1 MGFSFNESFDLEY
14 YLPENFRDIDVYK
27 KTRELAN
34 YIVRE
39 CAKDFEDVKFKNKD
53 ASRLSDTVISEI
65 IKEHGFHYIATVMDS
80 LDEGEFSSLKE
91 FISLLN
97 LMKGSRQGLELVLKL
112 LGFDSIIQEWWET
125 YPKLDVFTYQITV
138 VINSSS
144 VPDYISTLNFIKS
157 FARQYV
163 YPIIDNIELKFTLSL
178 AEAVAVPA
186 GFTHA
191 KYIGNIIQKME

>member
-1 MGFSFNESFDLEY
+1 MSFSFNDSFDLEY
-14 YLPENFRDIDVYK
+14 YLPENFKEIDVYK
-27 KTRELAN
+27 KTRELTN

-39 CAKDFEDVKFKNKD
+39 CAKDFEDVKYKNRD
-53 ASRLSDTVISEI
+53 ATKLSDEVIGEI
-65 IKEHGFHYIATVMDS
+65 IKEHGFGYIATVIDS
-80 LDEGEFSSLKE
+80 LNEGEFSSLKG

-125 YPKLDVFTYQITV
+125 HPQLDTFTYQITV

-144 VPDYISTLNFIKS
+144 VPDYISTLKFIKS

>member
-1 MGFSFNESFDLEY
+1 MSFSFNDSFDLEY
-14 YLPENFRDIDVYK
+14 YLPENFKEIDVYK
-27 KTRELAN
+27 KTRELTN

-39 CAKDFEDVKFKNKD
+39 CAKDFEDVKYKNRD
-53 ASRLSDTVISEI
+53 ATKLSDEVIGEI
-65 IKEHGFHYIATVMDS
+65 IKEHGFGYIATVMDS
-80 LDEGEFSSLKE
+80 LNEGEFSSLKG

-125 YPKLDVFTYQITV
+125 HPQLDTFTYQITV